1 MRKHLLCILVLT
13 LSFVSCTKV
22 PPYEEL
28 EKDIK
33 YTEENIESTKETLA
47 SYSGGLISI
56 LTNIRLEI
64 LLSTK
69 AMLEQKKTGFKRF
82 IPISYSVDGKKYV
95 PPENKSDLLLKIE
108 KDIEEQQ
115 YELEKAQ
122 AKWNYDFE
130 LMKIG
135 LEGKLERSEA
145 RLEAQQQELDYLRAT
160 VKPNRTFLWVSTG
173 FIVGTATSVAI
184 FNSVK

>member
-1 MRKHLLCILVLT
+1 ML
-13 LSFVSCTKV
+13 
-22 PPYEEL
+22 
-28 EKDIK
+28 
-33 YTEENIESTKETLA
+33 LA
-47 SYSGGLISI
+47 SIAYGEAQF
-56 LTNIRLEI
+56 TNLKVGEPAPFNGRLLNDEA
-64 LLSTK
+64 LATLVVNQES
-69 AMLEQKKTGFKRF
+69 
-82 IPISYSVDGKKYV
+82 
-95 PPENKSDLLLKIE
+95 
-108 KDIEEQQ
+108 IEEACQIEVD

-145 RLEAQQQELDYLRAT
+145 RIEAQQQELDYLRAT
-160 VKPNRTFLWVSTG
+160 VKPNRTFLCVSTG

>member
-1 MRKHLLCILVLT
+1 MLFASLAFGEAQFTNLKVGEPAPFNGRLLNDEALATLV
-13 LSFVSCTKV
+13 V
-22 PPYEEL
+22 
-28 EKDIK
+28 
-33 YTEENIESTKETLA
+33 NQES
-47 SYSGGLISI
+47 
-56 LTNIRLEI
+56 
-64 LLSTK
+64 
-69 AMLEQKKTGFKRF
+69 
-82 IPISYSVDGKKYV
+82 
-95 PPENKSDLLLKIE
+95 
-108 KDIEEQQ
+108 IEEACQIEVD

-130 LMKIG
+130 LMKIS

-145 RLEAQQQELDYLRAT
+145 RIEAQQQELDYLRAT